1 MSQKASGYERIEGD
15 RYFTPAWPV
24 EALLSVEKFIG
35 LTVDPCAG
43 GWDIVD
49 VLKAAGI
56 PTGGF
61 DIQPAPLIGRMPD
74 MEVRR
79 TDDVIFPQQDFL
91 AWDGWLPEYRG
102 YHHAMNLMTNVPYG
116 KGGRLGVEFIKHMLK
131 LTEPLGG
138 KVAVLLRV
146 DFDSANGRRDI
157 FNDHPAFAAKYT
169 LTKRIRWANLPQ
181 SDSGPTDNH
190 AWYVWDWQKRR
201 DTGRAYSY
209 LP

>member
-1 MSQKASGYERIEGD
+1 MSQKASGYDRIEGD

-24 EALLSVEKFIG
+24 QALLSVEKFVG

-43 GWDIVD
+43 GWDVVD

-61 DIQPAPLIGRMPD
+61 DIQPAPQLIVDGVVQATR
-74 MEVRR
+74 EA
-79 TDDVIFPQQDFL
+79 DVIFAQQDFL

-102 YHHAMNLMTNVPYG
+102 YHHAMNFMTNVPYG
-116 KGGRLGVEFIKHMLK
+116 KGGRLGVQFIKHMLK
-131 LTEPLGG
+131 LTERLGG

-146 DFDSANGRRDI
+146 DFDSADTRRDI

-181 SDSGPTDNH
+181 SASGPTDNH
-190 AWYVWDWQKRR
+190 AWFVWSWSRR
-201 DTGRAYSY
+201 PGEQRYYGY